1 MSERLDALERDG
13 SQSDAHEAQNQ
24 QRDDDA
30 MNKTAKIQTLG
41 VPKEIKNQEYR
52 VAMTPDGV
60 REFERH
66 GIEVFVET
74 GAGEGASFRDD
85 DYRAAGA
92 TIVPTAADAWGQ
104 QMVVKVKEPKAEE
117 FGYLRADLTLFTYLH
132 LAAYPEVAKALIAA
146 RTTALAYETVQLVGG
161 ALPLLAPMSEVAGRL
176 APQMGAHYLERHN
189 GGRGVLMG
197 GAPGVQPAKVV
208 VLGAGNVGWNSA
220 WIAAGMEA
228 EVVLFDKNLDRLR
241 WVDQI
246 NKGRIVTLASNRGA
260 LERNIADADL
270 VIGAVLV
277 AGGRAPIVVTEDMVR
292 MMKPG
297 AVIVDVAVDQGG
309 CIETIHETTHAAPV
323 YELHGV
329 LHYAVGNMPGAVPHT
344 STYALTN
351 ATLPYQLDLAVH
363 GVAAACARDN
373 ALALGLNT
381 HNGHITNAP
390 VAEFLG
396 TAFVDPATALA

>member
-1 MSERLDALERDG
+1 
-13 SQSDAHEAQNQ
+13 
-24 QRDDDA
+24 
-30 MNKTAKIQTLG
+30 
-41 VPKEIKNQEYR
+41 
-52 VAMTPDGV
+52 
-60 REFERH
+60 
-66 GIEVFVET
+66 
-74 GAGEGASFRDD
+74 
-85 DYRAAGA
+85 
-92 TIVPTAADAWGQ
+92 
-104 QMVVKVKEPKAEE
+104 
-117 FGYLRADLTLFTYLH
+117 LFTYLH
-132 LAAYPEVAKALIAA
+132 LAAYPIVAKALIES
-146 RTTALAYETVQLVGG
+146 RCTALAYETVQLDNG

-176 APQMGAHYLERHN
+176 APQIGAHYLERHN

-260 LERNIADADL
+260 LERNVADADL

-277 AGGRAPIVVTEDMVR
+277 AGGRAPVVVTEDMVR
-292 MMKPG
+292 TMKPG
-297 AVIVDVAVDQGG
+297 AVIVDVAIDQGG
-309 CIETIHETTHAAPV
+309 CIETIHETAHDEPV

-351 ATLPYQLDLAVH
+351 ATLPYQLEVALH
-363 GVAAACARDN
+363 GAAGASRRDT
-373 ALALGLNT
+373 ALSHGLNT
-381 HNGHITNAP
+381 YAGLVTNAP

-396 TAFVDPATALA
+396 TPFIEPLAALN